1 MRDKLRKF
9 YTLWRAAG
17 ALAALLACLLVPA
30 APAPAAAAEAAAPEI
45 RDIAVVEK
53 QGRLL
58 AFASLSGGFTPKV
71 FEAIRSGVAT
81 RFTFEIALMRDRPL
95 IYDTEVFRRTIVHQ
109 VKYDTLKKAYT
120 FSSKNGSDEKI
131 VKVTKNLKV
140 MMDWMREINGRVI
153 AQVRDMDP
161 NQRYYLQA
169 RANLNSVN
177 FAFPFNY
184 MLFFLENKTAWHAS
198 PTFGAKGM

>member
-1 MRDKLRKF
+1 MCDKLRKF
-9 YTLWRAAG
+9 YTLWRVAG
-17 ALAALLACLLVPA
+17 ALAVLLACLLVPA
-30 APAPAAAAEAAAPEI
+30 APTSAAAAADAPEI

-71 FEAIRSGVAT
+71 FEAIRSGVTT

-120 FSSKNGSDEKI
+120 FSSKNGSDEKL
-131 VKVTKNLKV
+131 VKVTKNRKV
-140 MMDWMREINGRVI
+140 MMDWMREINGHVV
-153 AQVRDMDP
+153 AQVRDMGP
-161 NQRYYLQA
+161 NQRYYLQV

-184 MLFFLENKTAWHAS
+184 MLYFLENKTAWHAS

>member
-1 MRDKLRKF
+1 MCDKLRKF
-9 YTLWRAAG
+9 YILWRVAG

-30 APAPAAAAEAAAPEI
+30 APTSAAAAADAPEI

-71 FEAIRSGVAT
+71 FEAIRSGVTT

-95 IYDTEVFRRTIVHQ
+95 IYDTEVFRQTIVHQ

-120 FSSKNGSDEKI
+120 FTSKNGSDEKI
-131 VKVTKNLKV
+131 VKVTKNRKV

-153 AQVRDMDP
+153 SQVRDMDP
-161 NQRYYLQA
+161 NQRYYLQV

-184 MLFFLENKTAWHAS
+184 MLYFLENKTAWHAS

>member
-1 MRDKLRKF
+1 MCDKLRKF
-9 YTLWRAAG
+9 YTLWRVAG

-30 APAPAAAAEAAAPEI
+30 APTSAAAAADAPEI

-58 AFASLSGGFTPKV
+58 AFASLSRGFTPKV
-71 FEAIRSGVAT
+71 FEAIRSGVTT

-120 FSSKNGSDEKI
+120 LTSKKGSDEKI
-131 VKVTKNLKV
+131 VKVTKNRKV

-153 AQVRDMDP
+153 SQVRDMDP
-161 NQRYYLQA
+161 NQRYYLQV

-184 MLFFLENKTAWHAS
+184 MLYFLENKTAWHAS

>member
-1 MRDKLRKF
+1 M
-9 YTLWRAAG
+9 
-17 ALAALLACLLVPA
+17 ALLAGLLAPV
-30 APAPAAAAEAAAPEI
+30 APASAASPGAPAPEI

-53 QGRLL
+53 KGRLL

-71 FEAIRSGVAT
+71 FEAIRSGVTT

-120 FSSKNGSDEKI
+120 FTSKNGSDEKL
-131 VKVTKNLKV
+131 VKVTKDRKV
-140 MMDWMREINGRVI
+140 LMDWMREINGHPI

-169 RANLNSVN
+169 RANLNSVS
-177 FAFPFNY
+177 FSFPFNY

>member
-9 YTLWRAAG
+9 YTLWRVAG
-17 ALAALLACLLVPA
+17 ALAALLACLLAPA
-30 APAPAAAAEAAAPEI
+30 APASAGAAAATPEI

-71 FEAIRSGVAT
+71 LEAIRSGVTT
-81 RFTFEIALMRDRPL
+81 RFTFEIALMRDRLL
-95 IYDTEVFRRTIVHQ
+95 IYDTQVFRRTIVHQ

-120 FSSKNGSDEKI
+120 FSSKNGSDEKLM
-131 VKVTKNLKV
+131 KVTKNLKI

-153 AQVRDMDP
+153 AQVRDMNS

-184 MLFFLENKTAWHAS
+184 MLYFLENKTAWHSS